1 MEASAQAGAPVLGS
15 APRPVLDRP
24 RLARRRRRGI
34 RLLRQLGGVVVAL
47 GIWELLSVTGAVA
60 RTVLPSVSVVASQL
74 YDQAGP
80 IASSLASTVEAWAIG
95 LAVAVLL
102 GSLLGLLV
110 GRFAPAEALTD
121 LLVRMMRPLP
131 SLALIPIAILLAGL
145 GLKMTAGLVA
155 FSAFWPVFINARFG
169 ARQVDRR
176 LLDTARMLDLR
187 GLRLAWRVVAPAC
200 LPAILTGIQ
209 VAISL
214 ALVVTISVE
223 LVGGT
228 GGLGQYVLIAQQGG
242 DIASM
247 YAGIVVG
254 GLLGWAMNAGF
265 LVATRRLV
273 PWRYQRGG
281 APS

>member
-1 MEASAQAGAPVLGS
+1 MEASAQVVGPV
-15 APRPVLDRP
+15 PRTAVRPP
-24 RLARRRRRGI
+24 RLARRRRRLV

-47 GIWELLSVTGAVA
+47 GIWELVSATGAVA
-60 RTVLPSVSVVASQL
+60 STVLPSVTSVARQL

-95 LAVAVLL
+95 LAVAVVL
-102 GSLLGLLV
+102 GSVLGVLV
-110 GRFAPAEALTD
+110 GRCAPAEAVTD

-155 FSAFWPVFINARFG
+155 FSGFWPVFINARYG

-187 GLRLAWRVVAPAC
+187 GARLAWRVVAPAC
-200 LPAILTGIQ
+200 LPSILTGIQ

-228 GGLGQYVLIAQQGG
+228 GGLGQYVLVAQQGG
-242 DIASM
+242 AISAM

-254 GLLGWAMNAGF
+254 GLLGWAMNSGF

-281 APS
+281 APA